1 MKSQQL
7 EFKLDAER
15 TRVSQQKVTPHTL
28 KYSPKNSEQ
37 KVLTRPRFTSEIT
50 KAHIDS
56 ALATPRMSAVMQSR
70 IMRVWNNGCYIRARD
85 IQILE
90 RRTLV
95 RINRWLRKNGVP
107 LAFFVELPCRI
118 CSGDSV
124 IKLVPQ

>member
-7 EFKLDAER
+7 EFKLDAGR
-15 TRVSQQKVTPHTL
+15 TRGSQQKATPHTL

-37 KVLTRPRFTSEIT
+37 KVLTRARFTSEIT
-50 KAHIDS
+50 RAHIDS
-56 ALATPRMSAVMQSR
+56 ALATPHMSSVMQSR
-70 IMRVWNNGCYIRARD
+70 ITRIWNNGCYIKARD

-107 LAFFVELPCRI
+107 LAFFAESPCRI
-118 CSGDSV
+118 CPGDSV
-124 IKLVPQ
+124 IKLVPR